1 MSLQWWIRLGTGLII
16 SIVEPV
22 SNRMMMVMV
31 MIMMLV
37 LTMVAVMTMV
47 LVMTMVTDNCLMQ
60 SCDKQLRDKQMC
72 DKPLRGV
79 CRISLSC
86 SRVLSP
92 YNSTSCSA
100 VQIKDIAQ
108 CTTSGWGQVVKIGV
122 GIHECA
128 RMHIHPP
135 PTWQPIRLL
144 LLAVNQYEK
153 QCADFT
159 LCRTMR

>member
-37 LTMVAVMTMV
+37 LTMVA
-47 LVMTMVTDNCLMQ
+47 VMTMVTDNCLMQ

-100 VQIKDIAQ
+100 AQIKGIAQ
-108 CTTSGWGQVVKIGV
+108 CTTSGWGQAVKIGV

-128 RMHIHPP
+128 RMHTTCICTHHPP
-135 PTWQPIRLL
+135 DNPSGSFFLL
-144 LLAVNQYEK
+144 
-153 QCADFT
+153 
-159 LCRTMR
+159 